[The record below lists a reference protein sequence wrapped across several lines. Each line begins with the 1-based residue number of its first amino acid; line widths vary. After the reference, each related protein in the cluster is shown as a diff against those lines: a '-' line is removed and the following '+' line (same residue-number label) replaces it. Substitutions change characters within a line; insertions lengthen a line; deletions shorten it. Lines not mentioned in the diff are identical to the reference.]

1 MGNFAKVVGASVKGG
16 LPLLRE
22 RYGLP
27 LGVLL
32 VAMPVEEPE

>member
-1 MGNFAKVVGASVKGG
+1 MGNFAKVVGASVKGDCLYCESG
-16 LPLLRE
+16 
-22 RYGLP
+22 YGLP